1 MERQTKADE
10 IKKVF
15 PQVSFLPDDHE
26 MREIMQTYLFADIYG
41 HGNLD
46 FETREFI
53 TLVVMSAN
61 QGRELLKDHIKA
73 LIQYGT
79 SIVIIKEVMYQ
90 AIPYAGLLKVHEAL
104 RYTNEAIEEMGLSLP
119 MEEGSQVREDT
130 RFEKGFAAQCS
141 VFPQA
146 VIQKNHDEAPQ
157 ELKHI
162 QNFLSAHCFGDFYTR
177 KGLDMKQRE
186 LLTFCVIASLGGCES
201 QLRAHTGANLT
212 AGNTRE
218 TLIEAITQI
227 QPYIGFPRSL
237 NALAIVNEI
246 CK

>member
-79 SIVIIKEVMYQ
+79 SIAIIKEVMYQ

-104 RYTNEAIEEMGLSLP
+104 RYANEAIEEMGLSLP

>member
-1 MERQTKADE
+1 MKRQTKAMEVLQEFPE
-10 IKKVF
+10 I
-15 PQVSFLPDDHE
+15 SFLPEDAE
-26 MREIMQTYLFADIYG
+26 MREIMQTYLFADVYG
-41 HGNLD
+41 HGSLD

-53 TLVVMSAN
+53 TLVVMCAN
-61 QGRELLKDHIKA
+61 QGRELLKDHVKA

-79 SIVIIKEVMYQ
+79 SIAVIKEVIYQ

-104 RYTNEAIEEMGLSLP
+104 QYANDAIKEMGVSAA
-119 MEEGSQVREDT
+119 MEDGSQVSDDT

-141 VFPQA
+141 VFPKA
-146 VIQKNHDEAPQ
+146 VIQKNHEDAPQ
-157 ELKHI
+157 ELKHV

-186 LLTFCVIASLGGCES
+186 LLTFCVIASLGGCEN

-237 NALAIVNEI
+237 NALAIVNEVT
-246 CK
+246 K